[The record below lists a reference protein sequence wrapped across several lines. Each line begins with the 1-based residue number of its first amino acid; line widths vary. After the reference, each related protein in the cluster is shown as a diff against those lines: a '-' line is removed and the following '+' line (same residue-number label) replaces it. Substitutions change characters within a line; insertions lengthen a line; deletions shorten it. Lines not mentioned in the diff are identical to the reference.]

1 MKIEKNAIK
10 VSKLVDQYVNS
21 DEEGVR
27 GYSGKLDIRPRYQ
40 REFIYKPKQQE
51 LVIESILE
59 GCPLNTMYWAVRDDG
74 TFEIIDG
81 QQRTI
86 SICEFIENNYSVT
99 NLFTNNRPKSFS
111 RLSDTVQKRILDY
124 SLDIY
129 LCYGTSEEKLRWF
142 EKINVV
148 GEKLKEQEL
157 LNAVY
162 VSEWLLDAKRYFSK
176 SNCSAWNIG
185 KNYMS
190 GTPIRQDYLHT
201 VLKWITKGN
210 IKEYML
216 NRMNQKDQSAEELW
230 KYFNN
235 IIDWIKATFPKTRPK
250 LMQGIDWGYL
260 YETYHKEYRNARDLE
275 KRISELLKS
284 DILKNAKGIYRFV
297 LSGDK
302 RDLSFRNF
310 TNKEKWAKFEEQ
322 KGICVICEEKFVF
335 DDMEGDHVIAWSE
348 GGDTLMNNLQM
359 LCKNCNRRKS
369 NK

>member
-10 VSKLVDQYVNS
+10 VSELVDQYVNS

-27 GYSGKLDIRPRYQ
+27 GYGDKLDIRPRYQ

-86 SICEFIENNYSVT
+86 SICEFVENNYSVT

-111 RLSDTVQKRILDY
+111 RLSDAVQKRILDY
-124 SLDIY
+124 PLDIY

-162 VSEWLLDAKRYFSK
+162 VSEWLLDGLSIERVK
-176 SNCSAWNIG
+176 S
-185 KNYMS
+185 
-190 GTPIRQDYLHT
+190 
-201 VLKWITKGN
+201 
-210 IKEYML
+210 
-216 NRMNQKDQSAEELW
+216 
-230 KYFNN
+230 
-235 IIDWIKATFPKTRPK
+235 
-250 LMQGIDWGYL
+250 
-260 YETYHKEYRNARDLE
+260 
-275 KRISELLKS
+275 ISEHKFG
-284 DILKNAKGIYRFV
+284 A
-297 LSGDK
+297 
-302 RDLSFRNF
+302 FRVHI
-310 TNKEKWAKFEEQ
+310 KWC
-322 KGICVICEEKFVF
+322 G
-335 DDMEGDHVIAWSE
+335 
-348 GGDTLMNNLQM
+348 LY
-359 LCKNCNRRKS
+359 
-369 NK
+369 